1 MSHLVVDDLTNLA
14 PWRARTPGGAASNAI
29 KLEPDTESPLGGP
42 TLTIR
47 ATADAQGHR
56 VERARAAV
64 DLTSFAD
71 LELWVRSDRVADGS
85 DGRPFFFELRLGSA
99 ALAVGAAGND
109 WHRLIP
115 VAAQDVWQPVPL
127 ALDDL
132 PAAVRS
138 ALTAISFT
146 CVDASTPFT
155 IHLDRILAVS
165 GELVGDVDAALLDR
179 LGGKLEVAGAA
190 VPAIVE
196 PAAAPNGP
204 FFRIKNYAVRPA
216 LERSPSG
223 GIRTDHT
230 EHGFSI
236 RPPSVAV
243 DLFYAIEAVADA
255 RADAAR
261 LLEFAFSDLAPR
273 STLDV
278 AGRPL
283 TVDWVEAPPLAL
295 PAIPTQPT
303 LHVKV
308 ATSQRASAAR
318 EAAVPPFNRIDL
330 EVDSRASA

>member
-1 MSHLVVDDLTNLA
+1 M
-14 PWRARTPGGAASNAI
+14 ARSNAI

-85 DGRPFFFELRLGSA
+85 DGRPFFFELRLGS
-99 ALAVGAAGND
+99 AGND

-190 VPAIVE
+190 VPA
-196 PAAAPNGP
+196 
-204 FFRIKNYAVRPA
+204 
-216 LERSPSG
+216 
-223 GIRTDHT
+223 
-230 EHGFSI
+230 
-236 RPPSVAV
+236 
-243 DLFYAIEAVADA
+243 
-255 RADAAR
+255 
-261 LLEFAFSDLAPR
+261 
-273 STLDV
+273 
-278 AGRPL
+278 
-283 TVDWVEAPPLAL
+283 
-295 PAIPTQPT
+295 
-303 LHVKV
+303 
-308 ATSQRASAAR
+308 
-318 EAAVPPFNRIDL
+318 
-330 EVDSRASA
+330 